1 MTEIRKAEKK
11 QAAQI
16 VGLLEYIFALHKKG
30 RPDVFADTDSPKYT
44 EEDVCRLI
52 DDENYRIISAEEDGR
67 VVGYMIAELV
77 DGSKHPHMRSV
88 KTLYIDDICV
98 DEAYAHKGVGT
109 ALFEEAKRIG
119 KELGCVRIDL
129 NVWAFNEGAIKF
141 YEKMGMT
148 VSSMRMEYK
157 LN

>member
-52 DDENYRIISAEEDGR
+52 DDEKTVILSALDKDEVTGYLIAKFKDG
-67 VVGYMIAELV
+67 AAA
-77 DGSKHPHMRSV
+77 KHIKSV
-88 KTLYIDDICV
+88 RTLYVDDLCV
-98 DEAYAHKGVGT
+98 KETHKREGIGT
-109 ALFEEAKRIG
+109 ALFEEAKRIAR
-119 KELGCVRIDL
+119 ENGCERIEL
-129 NVWAFNEGAIKF
+129 NVWAFNKDAIEF
-141 YEKMGMT
+141 YTKTGLSVSRMT
-148 VSSMRMEYK
+148 MEYK
-157 LN
+157 L

>member
-1 MTEIRKAEKK
+1 MIIEKAKK
-11 QAAQI
+11 EQAAEI
-16 VGLLEYIFALHKKG
+16 VELLKYICGIHKKG
-30 RPDVFADTDSPKYT
+30 RPDIFVSGQPKYDT
-44 EEDVCRLI
+44 EDVCRLI
-52 DDENYRIISAEEDGR
+52 DDENYQIISAVDDCK
-67 VVGYMIAELV
+67 VVGYMIAELT

-109 ALFEEAKRIG
+109 ALFEEAKRIE

>member
-1 MTEIRKAEKK
+1 MIIEKAKKEQAQEIVK
-11 QAAQI
+11 
-16 VGLLEYIFALHKKG
+16 LLKYICGIHKKG
-30 RPDVFADTDSPKYT
+30 RPDVFISDQPKYD
-44 EEDVCRLI
+44 EADVCRLI

-67 VVGYMIAELV
+67 VVGYMIAELT

-88 KTLYIDDICV
+88 KTLYIDDLCV

-119 KELGCVRIDL
+119 KKLGCVRIDL

>member
-1 MTEIRKAEKK
+1 MIIKKAKKEQAEEIVE
-11 QAAQI
+11 
-16 VGLLEYIFALHKKG
+16 LLKYICGIHKKG
-30 RPDVFADTDSPKYT
+30 RPDIFVSGQPKYDT
-44 EEDVCRLI
+44 EDVCRLI
-52 DDENYRIISAEEDGR
+52 DDENYQIISAEEDGR
-67 VVGYMIAELV
+67 VVGYMIAELI
-77 DGSKHPHMRSV
+77 DGSKHPHMRSE

-119 KELGCVRIDL
+119 QELGCVRIDL
-129 NVWAFNEGAIKF
+129 NVWAFNEPAIKF